1 MSSMDI
7 RAALLLFALCL
18 ALGLLT
24 FVNLPGLAETLDGRR
39 VVITD
44 GDTIAIGTERIC
56 LLNVDAPESFRHRCD
71 AELVAGL
78 MAKERLAQLLRIEQ
92 MRIDRQGQDRYR
104 RPSLGLVLAADTS
117 AKP

>member
-1 MSSMDI
+1 
-7 RAALLLFALCL
+7 
-18 ALGLLT
+18 
-24 FVNLPGLAETLDGRR
+24 
-39 VVITD
+39 
-44 GDTIAIGTERIC
+44 
-56 LLNVDAPESFRHRCD
+56 
-71 AELVAGL
+71 